1 MLEIGTKSVYP
12 PIKVKIHG
20 KIYEAKP
27 MNRDILRK
35 TSELEKRI
43 RNGDLE
49 CTYDQVEL
57 LFGKKPIFEKL
68 ELREV
73 NEIINYIA
81 VQAFRAE
88 KAAKADAGGN
98 LVKNGS
104 GSGDK
109 K

>member
-20 KIYEAKP
+20 TIYEAKP
-27 MNRDILRK
+27 MSREVLRK
-35 TSELEKRI
+35 TSALEKRI
-43 RNGDLE
+43 KNGELE

-88 KAAKADAGGN
+88 KSAKIDAGGD
-98 LVKNGS
+98 LAKNGS